1 MEIVYFKGRPIF
13 GGFGVAVMLRHRLAA
28 LFEPRSL
35 LVLSSHEL
43 PVVQAPPPLLQG
55 RIAAVRVDDGGRWQ
69 LPATLDFLQPGQ
81 RLDMAL
87 LCLDPALLPTAL
99 GELRA
104 HHPRAVVLLPH
115 ETPSADPTE
124 THIYCQAW
132 GRMNDC
138 LVLGP
143 GALGIQRPHLGLNL
157 SLDPHG
163 APVGRVALVAQS
175 RMVAAAVLDWAGDI
189 RLGFSAV
196 VSTGDASGV
205 TTAEVLEY
213 LSMDTRSDSI
223 VLYLEEA
230 ESSRRFASALLAA
243 ASVKPVI
250 VLKAGRQGAG
260 NDAAADAV
268 FDALLRRTGA
278 VRIRFFVQLFS
289 ALKVLVHTKRQRGR
303 RIALFANGHGAARL
317 ALDSIGSGG
326 PVSRAELGTQTRRD
340 LAALLEPGAAVDNPV
355 VSHAPLDPACLRQA
369 LSLLASD
376 NNVDGVLV
384 LIAPDAL
391 SDMDAATE
399 ALAQLSEAATKPI
412 ISCFLGDA
420 SMRSQRH
427 QLDAVGLPAFRTPES
442 AANAFGILASY
453 HYNQT
458 LAQQALPPEMLNR
471 PPRLDEARTLLS
483 DAIMSGREELD
494 RSACRWLLDCFHVP
508 VLMEDQP
515 IPEAARQNVPMAIQV
530 HQDVCFGPYIQFGPG
545 GRPAQLA
552 SPHREIELP
561 PLNNYLARQLIQ
573 RGKFWSRVLEKDLSP
588 AVFEQLRES
597 LERIS
602 EIVSALPGVRSLR
615 IDPLWWDDTSLFA
628 GNVQIGLDPNYDGER
643 PENQAYRHMAIHP
656 YPRSMVRPMVMAD
669 GQEWLLRPIRPED
682 ATLLQEFVR
691 GLSDES
697 RYMRFVS
704 MLRELTP
711 RMLAR
716 YTRID
721 YDREVALVA
730 TVQIPNPENRGLLR
744 ERIVG
749 FAHYLRNADAQGAE
763 YALVIADDWQRRG
776 LGGELMHSLFQ
787 VARQQGLRY
796 IEGLVLASNR
806 AMIAL
811 MTSLGLQNDPDP
823 EDPSMRRVWMNLDT
837 K

>member
-1 MEIVYFKGRPIF
+1 MEIVYFKGRPTF
-13 GGFGVAVMLRHRLAA
+13 GGFGVAFMLRHRLAA

-35 LVLSSHEL
+35 LVLSSRDL
-43 PVVQAPPPLLQG
+43 PVVQAPPPMLRG
-55 RIAAVRVDDGGRWQ
+55 RIAAVRADAAGRWQ
-69 LPATLDFLQPGQ
+69 LPARLDFLQEGQ

-87 LCLDPALLPTAL
+87 LCLDPARLPAAL

-104 HHPRAVVLLPH
+104 HRPRALVLLPH
-115 ETPSADPTE
+115 ETPSANPVE
-124 THIYCQAW
+124 TQTYCQAW
-132 GRMNDC
+132 GQMNDC

-143 GALGIQRPHLGLNL
+143 GALGVQRPHLGLNL
-157 SLDPHG
+157 GLDPHG

-175 RMVAAAVLDWAGDI
+175 RMVAASVLDWAGDI
-189 RLGFSAV
+189 QLGFSAV

-213 LSMDTRSDSI
+213 LSMDSRSDSI

-230 ESSRRFASALLAA
+230 DSSRRFTSALMAA

-250 VLKAGRQGAG
+250 VLKAGRQGPG
-260 NDAAADAV
+260 RDSAADAV

-303 RIALFANGHGAARL
+303 RIALFSNGHGAAHL
-317 ALDSIGSGG
+317 ALDAIGPGG
-326 PVSRAELGTQTRRD
+326 AVCADLGAQTRRD
-340 LAALLEPGAAVDNPV
+340 LAALLEPGAVVGNPV
-355 VSHAPLDPACLRQA
+355 VSHAPLDPGRLRQA
-369 LSLLASD
+369 LSLLAVD
-376 NNVDGVLV
+376 GNVDGVLV

-391 SDMDAATE
+391 SDMDAAAE
-399 ALAQLSEAATKPI
+399 ALAQFSETSAKPI

-427 QLDAVGLPAFRTPES
+427 RLDAVGMPAFRTPES

-471 PPRLDEARTLLS
+471 PPRLDEARALLN
-483 DAIMSGREELD
+483 DAIMSGRTELD
-494 RSACRWLLDCFHVP
+494 RASCRWLLDCFHVP
-508 VLMEDQP
+508 VRVEDHP
-515 IPEAARQNVPMAIQV
+515 APEPARRNVPMAIQV
-530 HQDVCFGPYIQFGPG
+530 RQDAHFGPYLQFGPG
-545 GRPAQLA
+545 GRPARLA

-573 RGKFWSRVLEKDLSP
+573 RGKFWSRVLEKELSP
-588 AVFEQLRES
+588 AVFEQLRET

-602 EIVSALPGVRSLR
+602 EIVSALPGVRTLR

-628 GNVQIGLDPNYDGER
+628 EDIQIGLDPDYDGER

-656 YPRSMVRPMVMAD
+656 YPRRLVRPMVMED

-691 GLSDES
+691 DLSDES

-730 TVQIPNPENRGLLR
+730 TVQVPNPENRGLLR

-749 FAHYLRNADAQGAE
+749 FAHYLRNADGQGAE

-776 LGGELMHSLFQ
+776 LGGELMRSLFQ

-796 IEGLVLASNR
+796 IEGLVLATNR
-806 AMIAL
+806 AMIGL
-811 MTSLGLQNDPDP
+811 MTSLGLQNDPDE
-823 EDPSMRRVWMNLDT
+823 EDPGMRRVWMNLDT

>member
-1 MEIVYFKGRPIF
+1 
-13 GGFGVAVMLRHRLAA
+13 MLRHRLAA

-35 LVLSSHEL
+35 LVLSSREL
-43 PVVQAPPPLLQG
+43 PVVLAPPALLRG
-55 RIAAVRVDDGGRWQ
+55 RIADVRVDAGGHWQ
-69 LPATLDFLQPGQ
+69 LPARLDFLRDGQ

-87 LCLDPALLPTAL
+87 LCVAPALLPAAL
-99 GELRA
+99 GALRA
-104 HHPRAVVLLPH
+104 HRPRALVLLPH
-115 ETPSADPTE
+115 EAPSTDPLE
-124 THIYCQAW
+124 TRAYCQAW
-132 GRMNDC
+132 GQMNDC

-157 SLDPHG
+157 GLDAQG

-189 RLGFSAV
+189 QLGFSAV
-196 VSTGDASGV
+196 VSTGDTSGV
-205 TTAEVLEY
+205 TVAEVLEY
-213 LSMDTRSDSI
+213 LSMDPRSDSI

-230 ESSRRFASALLAA
+230 DSSRRFTSALMAA

-250 VLKAGRQGAG
+250 VLKTGRQGAG
-260 NDAAADAV
+260 HQPAADAV

-289 ALKVLVHTKRQRGR
+289 ALKVLVHAKHQRGR
-303 RIALFANGHGAARL
+303 RIALFSNGHGAAHL
-317 ALDSIGSGG
+317 ALDAIGPGG
-326 PVSRAELGTQTRRD
+326 SVSRADLGTQTRRE

-355 VSHAPLDPACLRQA
+355 VSHAPLDPVRLRKA
-369 LSLLASD
+369 LTLLASD
-376 NNVDGVLV
+376 SNVDGALV

-391 SDMDAATE
+391 TDMDAAAE
-399 ALAQLSEAATKPI
+399 ALAQFSEAAAKPI

-427 QLDAVGLPAFRTPES
+427 RLDAIGLPAFRTPES
-442 AANAFGILASY
+442 AANAFGILATY

-458 LAQQALPPEMLNR
+458 LSQQALPPEMLNR

-483 DAIMSGREELD
+483 DAIMSGRTALD
-494 RSACRWLLDCFHVP
+494 RPGCRWLLDCFHVP
-508 VLMEDQP
+508 IRVEDP
-515 IPEAARQNVPMAIQV
+515 PGVPESARQNVPMAIHV
-530 HQDVCFGPYIQFGPG
+530 HQDAHFGPYIQFGPG
-545 GRPAQLA
+545 GRTARLS

-573 RGKFWSRVLEKDLSP
+573 RGKFWSRVLERELSP

-602 EIVSALPGVRSLR
+602 EIISEMPGIRTVS

-628 GNVQIGLDPNYDGER
+628 GDIRVGVDPDYDGER
-643 PENQAYRHMAIHP
+643 PENRAYRHMAIHP
-656 YPRSMVRPMVMAD
+656 YPRRLVRSMVMD
-669 GQEWLLRPIRPED
+669 NGQEWLLRPIRPED

-691 GLSDES
+691 GLSEES

-711 RMLAR
+711 RMQAR

-721 YDREVALVA
+721 YDREMALVA
-730 TVQIPNPENRGLLR
+730 TVQVPNPENRGLLR

-749 FAHYLRNADAQGAE
+749 FAHYLRNADGQGAE

-776 LGGELMHSLFQ
+776 LGAELMRSLIRL
-787 VARQQGLRY
+787 ARRQSLSY
-796 IEGLVLASNR
+796 IEGIVLSTNR
-806 AMIAL
+806 AMLGL
-811 MTSLGLQNDPDP
+811 MTSLGFRNDPDE
-823 EDPSMRRVWMNLDT
+823 EDPGMRRVWMSLDT
-837 K
+837 E

>member
-1 MEIVYFKGRPIF
+1 
-13 GGFGVAVMLRHRLAA
+13 MLRHRLAA

-35 LVLSSHEL
+35 LVLSSREL
-43 PVVQAPPPLLQG
+43 PVVQAPPTLLRG
-55 RIAAVRVDDGGRWQ
+55 RIAAVPVDANGQWQ
-69 LPATLDFLQPGQ
+69 LPARLDFLQDGQ

-87 LCLDPALLPTAL
+87 LCIDPARLPAAL
-99 GELRA
+99 GDLRA
-104 HHPRAVVLLPH
+104 HHPRALVLLPH
-115 ETPSADPTE
+115 ETPSANPLE
-124 THIYCQAW
+124 TRAYCQAW
-132 GRMNDC
+132 GQMNDC

-157 SLDPHG
+157 GLDAQG

-175 RMVAAAVLDWAGDI
+175 RMVAAAVLDWAGDVQ
-189 RLGFSAV
+189 LGFSAV
-196 VSTGDASGV
+196 VSTGDTSGV
-205 TTAEVLEY
+205 TVADVLEY
-213 LSMDTRSDSI
+213 LSMDPRSDSI

-230 ESSRRFASALLAA
+230 DSSRRFTSALMAA

-250 VLKAGRQGAG
+250 VLKTGRQGG
-260 NDAAADAV
+260 DHQPAADAV

-289 ALKVLVHTKRQRGR
+289 ALKVLVHAKHQRGR
-303 RIALFANGHGAARL
+303 RIALFSNGHGAAHL
-317 ALDSIGSGG
+317 ALDAIGSGG
-326 PVSRAELGTQTRRD
+326 PVSRAEPGTQTRRD
-340 LAALLEPGAAVDNPV
+340 LAALLEPGAAVGNPV
-355 VSHAPLDPACLRQA
+355 ISHAPLDSARLRQT
-369 LSLLASD
+369 LTLLAAD
-376 NNVDGVLV
+376 GNVDGVLV

-391 SDMDAATE
+391 SDMDGATE
-399 ALAQLSEAATKPI
+399 ALAQFSQSAVKPI

-420 SMRSQRH
+420 SMRLQRH
-427 QLDAVGLPAFRTPES
+427 RLDSIGLPAFRTPEA
-442 AANAFGILASY
+442 AANAFGILATY

-483 DAIMSGREELD
+483 DAIMSGRTVLD
-494 RSACRWLLDCFHVP
+494 RPSCRWLLDCFHVP
-508 VLMEDQP
+508 IQVEDP
-515 IPEAARQNVPMAIQV
+515 AGIPEPARRNIPMAIHV
-530 HQDVCFGPYIQFGPG
+530 RQDAQFGPYIQFGPG
-545 GRPAQLA
+545 GRTARLA

-573 RGKFWSRVLEKDLSP
+573 RGKFWSRVLERELSP

-602 EIVSALPGVRSLR
+602 EVISELPGVRSVS
-615 IDPLWWDDTSLFA
+615 IDPLWWDDSSLFA
-628 GNVQIGLDPNYDGER
+628 GDIQIGLDPDYDGER
-643 PENQAYRHMAIHP
+643 PENRAYRHMAIHP
-656 YPRSMVRPMVMAD
+656 YPRRLVRSMVMD
-669 GQEWLLRPIRPED
+669 NGQEWLLRPIRPED
-682 ATLLQEFVR
+682 ASLLQEFVR

-711 RMLAR
+711 RMQAR

-730 TVQIPNPENRGLLR
+730 TAQVPNPENRGLLR

-749 FAHYLRNADAQGAE
+749 FAHYLRNADGQGAE

-776 LGGELMHSLFQ
+776 LGAELMRSLIR
-787 VARQQGLRY
+787 VARRQNLSY
-796 IEGLVLASNR
+796 IEGIVLATNR
-806 AMIAL
+806 AMLGL
-811 MTSLGLQNDPDP
+811 MSSLGFRNDPDE
-823 EDPSMRRVWMNLDT
+823 EDPGMRRVWMSLDT

>member
-1 MEIVYFKGRPIF
+1 
-13 GGFGVAVMLRHRLAA
+13 MLRHRLAA

-35 LVLSSHEL
+35 LVLSSREL
-43 PVVQAPPPLLQG
+43 PVAQTPPPMLRG
-55 RIAAVRVDDGGRWQ
+55 RVADVRVDAAGQWRLPGR
-69 LPATLDFLQPGQ
+69 LDFLQEGQ

-87 LCLDPALLPTAL
+87 LCLDPARLPAAL
-99 GELRA
+99 GALRA
-104 HHPRAVVLLPH
+104 YRPRALVLLPH
-115 ETPSADPTE
+115 ETPSADPLE
-124 THIYCQAW
+124 TRTYCQAW
-132 GRMNDC
+132 GQMNDC

-157 SLDPHG
+157 GLDPKG

-189 RLGFSAV
+189 QLGFSAV
-196 VSTGDASGV
+196 VSTGDTSGV
-205 TTAEVLEY
+205 TVAEVLEY
-213 LSMDTRSDSI
+213 LSMDSRSDSI

-230 ESSRRFASALLAA
+230 DSSRRFTSALMAA

-250 VLKAGRQGAG
+250 VLKSGRQGPGHEPAS
-260 NDAAADAV
+260 DAV

-289 ALKVLVHTKRQRGR
+289 ALKVLVHAKHQRGR
-303 RIALFANGHGAARL
+303 RIAVFANGHGAAHL
-317 ALDSIGSGG
+317 ALDAIGTGG
-326 PVSRAELGTQTRRD
+326 PVARADLGTQTRRD
-340 LAALLEPGAAVDNPV
+340 LAALLEPGAAVANPV
-355 VSHAPLDPACLRQA
+355 VSHAPLDPARLRQA
-369 LSLLASD
+369 LTLLAAD
-376 NNVDGVLV
+376 GNVDGVLV
-384 LIAPDAL
+384 LIAPDPL
-391 SDMDAATE
+391 SDMDSAAE
-399 ALAQLSEAATKPI
+399 ALAQFSEAAGKPI

-420 SMRSQRH
+420 SMRTQRH
-427 QLDAVGLPAFRTPES
+427 RLDAVGLPAFRTPES

-471 PPRLDEARTLLS
+471 PPRLDEARTLLN
-483 DAIMSGREELD
+483 DAIMSGKTELD
-494 RSACRWLLDCFHVP
+494 RASCRWLLDCFHVP
-508 VLMEDQP
+508 IRIEDQP
-515 IPEAARQNVPMAIQV
+515 APEAARQNVPMSIQV
-530 HQDVCFGPYIQFGPG
+530 RQDDRFGPYLQFGPG
-545 GRPAQLA
+545 GRPARLA

-573 RGKFWSRVLEKDLSP
+573 RGKFWPRVLEKDLSP

-602 EIVSALPGVRSLR
+602 EIVSALPGVRSLC

-628 GNVQIGLDPNYDGER
+628 EDVRIGLDPNYDGER

-656 YPRSMVRPMVMAD
+656 YPRRLVRSMVMPD

-682 ATLLQEFVR
+682 AVLLQEFVR

-730 TVQIPNPENRGLLR
+730 TVQVPNPENRGLLR

-749 FAHYLRNADAQGAE
+749 FAHYLRNADGQGAE

-776 LGGELMHSLFQ
+776 LGAQLMRSLIH
-787 VARQQGLRY
+787 VARQQGLGY
-796 IEGLVLASNR
+796 IEGLVLATNR
-806 AMIAL
+806 AMIGL
-811 MTSLGLQNDPDP
+811 MTSLGLRNDPDE
-823 EDPSMRRVWMNLDT
+823 EDPGMRRIWMNLDT
-837 K
+837 KQS

>member
-1 MEIVYFKGRPIF
+1 
-13 GGFGVAVMLRHRLAA
+13 MLRHRLAA

-43 PVVQAPPPLLQG
+43 PVVQAPPALLQD
-55 RIAAVRVDDGGRWQ
+55 RIASVRIDERGHWQ
-69 LPATLDFLQPGQ
+69 LPATLGFLEKGQ

-87 LCLDPALLPTAL
+87 LSIDPASLPAAL
-99 GELRA
+99 GDIKRYR
-104 HHPRAVVLLPH
+104 PRALVLLPH
-115 ETPSADPTE
+115 ETPSANPLE
-124 THIYCQAW
+124 TRTYCQAW
-132 GRMNDC
+132 GQMNDC

-157 SLDPHG
+157 GLEAQG

-189 RLGFSAV
+189 QLGFSAV
-196 VSTGDASGV
+196 VSTGDSSGV
-205 TTAEVLEY
+205 TVAEVLEY
-213 LSMDTRSDSI
+213 LSMDPRSDSI

-230 ESSRRFASALLAA
+230 DSSRRFTSALNAA

-250 VLKAGRQGAG
+250 VLKASQHGA
-260 NDAAADAV
+260 DANPAEDAV

-289 ALKVLVHTKRQRGR
+289 ALKVLVHARRQRGR
-303 RIALFANGHGAARL
+303 RIALFSNGHGAAHL
-317 ALDSIGSGG
+317 ALDAVGQGG
-326 PVSRAELGTQTRRD
+326 PVFCADLGTQTRRD
-340 LAALLEPGAAVDNPV
+340 LRALLEPGAVVDNPV
-355 VSHAPLDPACLRQA
+355 VSHAPLDPARLHQA
-369 LSLLASD
+369 LTLLAND
-376 NNVDGVLV
+376 GNVDGVLV

-391 SDMDAATE
+391 TDMDRAAE
-399 ALAQLSEAATKPI
+399 ALAQFSQGASKPI
-412 ISCFLGDA
+412 ISCFLGDQ
-420 SMRSQRH
+420 SMRPQRH
-427 QLDAVGLPAFRTPES
+427 RLDAVGLPAFRTPES
-442 AANAFGILASY
+442 AANAFGILSTY
-453 HYNQT
+453 HYNQM

-471 PPRLDEARTLLS
+471 APRLDEARALLN
-483 DAIMSGREELD
+483 DAIMSGRATLD
-494 RSACRWLLDCFHVP
+494 RASCRWLLDCFHVP
-508 VLMEDQP
+508 IRVEDQSA
-515 IPEAARQNVPMAIQV
+515 PESARQNLPMAIHV
-530 HQDVCFGPYIQFGPG
+530 RQDAHFGPYIQFGPG
-545 GRPAQLA
+545 GRTARLA
-552 SPHREIELP
+552 SPHREIEMP

-573 RGKFWSRVLEKDLSP
+573 RGKFWSRVLERDVSP

-602 EIVSALPGVRSLR
+602 EIVSELPGVRALT

-628 GNVQIGLDPNYDGER
+628 GDIQVHVDPNYDGER
-643 PENQAYRHMAIHP
+643 PENRAYRHMAIHP
-656 YPRSMVRPMVMAD
+656 YPRRMVRPMLMRD
-669 GQEWLLRPIRPED
+669 GQEWLQRPIRPED

-730 TVQIPNPENRGLLR
+730 TVQVPNPENRGLLR

-749 FAHYLRNADAQGAE
+749 FAHYLRNADGQGAE

-776 LGGELMHSLFQ
+776 LGAELMGSLIR
-787 VARQQGLRY
+787 VARTQGLSY
-796 IEGLVLASNR
+796 IEGIVLATNR
-806 AMIAL
+806 AMLAL
-811 MTSLGLQNDPDP
+811 MTSLGLQNDPDE
-823 EDPSMRRVWMNLDT
+823 EDPGMRRVWMNLDT